1 MTKKRSRGEGT
12 IYQRPD
18 GLWVAQVTLP
28 SGKRKTKYGK
38 SQKLVRDWLHEQQN
52 SVRQGAWT
60 DGTSLTVKEFLERY
74 QSDIV
79 AHTLRPKTQETYNIF
94 ISRYFI
100 PVLGKVRLTTL
111 RPDHLQNLYSE
122 KLTGGY
128 SRRTVGYIHAV
139 IHKALSH
146 AVKWGLVVR
155 NVADAVDVPRSAKKP
170 PMLLTQGQAKTF
182 LNAMKGK
189 PLYALYVTAISTGM
203 RKGEILGLR
212 WADVNLEAGIIHIN
226 QVALSVYKQGT
237 ILSEP
242 KTEKSR
248 RSIDLPI
255 ITVEALRQHKI
266 EQDAIRA
273 SRQRWADNDLV
284 FPTKNGTPIGSRNIY
299 MYFQEA
305 LEKSGLPKV
314 TFHSLRHLHS
324 TLLLVAGIH
333 PKIVQERLGHSRID
347 ITMDIYSHVIPGM
360 QKPAA
365 ATMDKVLGSATTA

>member
-1 MTKKRSRGEGT
+1 M
-12 IYQRPD
+12 YQRPD
-18 GLWVAQVTLP
+18 GLWTAQVTLP
-28 SGKRKTKYGK
+28 NGKRKTKYGK

-60 DGTSLTVKEFLERY
+60 DSASVTVKDFLERY
-74 QSDIV
+74 RSDVV
-79 AHTLRPKTQETYNIF
+79 AHTLRPKTQETYNII
-94 ISRYFI
+94 ISNHLI
-100 PVLGKVRLTTL
+100 PALGKVRLAAL
-111 RPDHLQNLYSE
+111 RPDHLQSLYSE

-128 SRRTVGYIHAV
+128 SRRTVVYIHAV
-139 IHKALSH
+139 MHKALTH

-155 NVADAVDVPRSAKKP
+155 NVADAVEVPRPEKKP
-170 PMLLTQGQAKTF
+170 PELLTEGQARAF
-182 LNAMKGK
+182 LEAVKEHS
-189 PLYALYVTAISTGM
+189 LYSLYVTAITTGM

-212 WADVNLEAGIIHIN
+212 WSDVNLDAGIIQVN
-226 QVALSVYKQGT
+226 QVALSVYKKGT

-248 RSIDLPI
+248 RSIDLPT
-255 ITVEALRQHKI
+255 ITVEALKQHKLK
-266 EQDAIRA
+266 QDVIRA
-273 SRQRWADNDLV
+273 SRSKWADNDLV

-299 MYFQEA
+299 KYFQEA
-305 LEKSGLPKV
+305 LEKAGLPKV

-324 TLLLVAGIH
+324 TLLLIAGIH

-365 ATMDKVLGSATTA
+365 ATMDKVLGTAPAATTA